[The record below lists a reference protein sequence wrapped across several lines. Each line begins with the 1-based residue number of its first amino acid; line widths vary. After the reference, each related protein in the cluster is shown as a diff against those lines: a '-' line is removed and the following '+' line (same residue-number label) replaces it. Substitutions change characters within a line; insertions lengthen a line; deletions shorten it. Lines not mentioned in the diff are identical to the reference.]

1 MWSKAAVFLGAVFS
15 LGGMLPC
22 QTREISEASA
32 ANDERPIRKV
42 INLLEEMKVQVQKD
56 ADADLTAYDK
66 YMCWCETNI
75 KGKSEAVKIAGE
87 RIEQL
92 TAFLEESAA
101 KIGELKTQIEAL
113 GKSIEEDKDALA
125 TATAVRKEEN
135 EAFIAEEKDMKET
148 IALLDEA
155 IKVLAKVQLL
165 QKHGSAEK
173 EAKKAANIM
182 LQVSNVLQLK
192 LPRFHRVM
200 QRDLFDLM
208 GSMQD
213 LMQSGKGAN
222 GAFLGVAQPNALE
235 GNAAGASSY
244 NARSGGILG
253 TLKAMMDKF
262 SKDLASAQKAE
273 MAAEDAFQKLRA
285 AKLDE
290 IGAASDQKD
299 EKEAL
304 LADTQ
309 DKAAKAKEDIQATQ
323 DALSA
328 DQKMLLDMQ
337 ESCKKEEEEYATRVK
352 SRSEELQALG
362 EALKILTSDDARDLY
377 SKTMSFVQ
385 EADVSSGH
393 TVSRARLMEHATKLI
408 ADVAR
413 KHHNYGMA
421 FLATRVQ
428 LDAFKKVKE
437 MMDKMLKELA
447 QQQKDE
453 YAKWELCKKDI
464 DTAEDE
470 IKVGENKKEDL
481 SEKLVSLENTIAT
494 LTDEIAA
501 LKASVAE
508 MQVSLKSAGETRK
521 AENAM
526 YQQSIMDQ
534 RATIN
539 ILNKAT
545 ERLRAFYG
553 LNQVEVHMHGRQE
566 PGAAVPP
573 PPPKPKGYEKSAGAG
588 GVMQLLA
595 KIIADAEIVEQELQA
610 SEQQMQADYSEFVK
624 SATASI
630 DADRTSI
637 EQKTSHLAEAKGLKS
652 ESMENQLANNA
663 ELEKL
668 GELLKAHHLECD
680 YIIKYFDL
688 RQQARQEEMDAI
700 NDAKAI
706 LSGADFG
713 KAATQAEF

>member
-1 MWSKAAVFLGAVFS
+1 
-15 LGGMLPC
+15 
-22 QTREISEASA
+22 
-32 ANDERPIRKV
+32 
-42 INLLEEMKVQVQKD
+42 
-56 ADADLTAYDK
+56 
-66 YMCWCETNI
+66 
-75 KGKSEAVKIAGE
+75 
-87 RIEQL
+87 
-92 TAFLEESAA
+92 
-101 KIGELKTQIEAL
+101 
-113 GKSIEEDKDALA
+113 
-125 TATAVRKEEN
+125 
-135 EAFIAEEKDMKET
+135 
-148 IALLDEA
+148 
-155 IKVLAKVQLL
+155 
-165 QKHGSAEK
+165 
-173 EAKKAANIM
+173 
-182 LQVSNVLQLK
+182 LK
-192 LPRFHRVM
+192 LPQFHSVM
-200 QRDLFDLM
+200 QRDLFDFM

-222 GAFLGVAQPNALE
+222 GAFLGVVQPLE
-235 GNAAGASSY
+235 GNTAGASSY
-244 NARSGGILG
+244 NARNGGILG
-253 TLKAMMDKF
+253 ILKGMMDEF
-262 SKDLASAQKAE
+262 SKDLASAQKAD
-273 MAAEDAFQKLRA
+273 MAAEESFQKLRA

-290 IGAASDQKD
+290 IKAASDQKD
-299 EKEAL
+299 EKEAH
-304 LADTQ
+304 LADVQ
-309 DKAAKAKEDIQATQ
+309 DKVAKAKEDKEATE

-337 ESCKKEEEEYATRVK
+337 EGCKTEEEEYAKRVK
-352 SRSEELQALG
+352 SRSEELRALG

-393 TVSRARLMEHATKLI
+393 TVSRTRALMERATKLI

-453 YAKWELCKKDI
+453 YAKLELCKKDI

-494 LTDEIAA
+494 LIDEIAA
-501 LKASVAE
+501 LKASIAE
-508 MQVSLKSAGETRK
+508 MQVSVKSAGESRK

-545 ERLRAFYG
+545 ERLGAFYG

-630 DADRTSI
+630 DADRISI
-637 EQKTSHLAEAKGLKS
+637 EQKTLHLAEAKGLKS

-668 GELLKAHHLECD
+668 GELLKAHHLQCD
-680 YIIKYFDL
+680 YIIKYFDM

-713 KAATQAEF
+713 KAAPQAEF

>member
-1 MWSKAAVFLGAVFS
+1 MFLGAVLCF
-15 LGGMLPC
+15 GGVLPC
-22 QTREISEASA
+22 QSRRDSKASA

-42 INLLEEMKVQVQKD
+42 ITLLEEMKVQVQKD
-56 ADADLTAYDK
+56 ADADVTAYDK

-75 KGKSEAVKIAGE
+75 KDKSEAVKIAGE

-92 TAFLEESAA
+92 TAVIEESTA
-101 KIGELKTQIEAL
+101 KIGELKTEIEAL
-113 GKSIEEDKDALA
+113 EKSIEEDKDSLA
-125 TATAVRKEEN
+125 TATAVRKEEK
-135 EAFIAEEKDMKET
+135 EAFVAEETDTKET

-155 IKVLAKVQLL
+155 IKVLAKVQLV
-165 QKHGSAEK
+165 QKHGSGEK
-173 EAKKAANIM
+173 EAKRASDM
-182 LQVSNVLQLK
+182 LLQVKDVLQLK
-192 LPRFHRVM
+192 LPQFHSVM
-200 QRDLFDLM
+200 QRDLFALM

-213 LMQSGKGAN
+213 LMQSGKGPN
-222 GAFLGVAQPNALE
+222 GAFLGVVQPNALE
-235 GNAAGASSY
+235 GNTAGASSY

-253 TLKAMMDKF
+253 ILKAMMDEF
-262 SKDLASAQKAE
+262 SKDLAAAQKAD
-273 MAAEDAFQKLRA
+273 MAAEESFQKLRA
-285 AKLDE
+285 AKMDE
-290 IGAASDQKD
+290 IKAASDQKD

-304 LADTQ
+304 LADVQ
-309 DKAAKAKEDIQATQ
+309 DKLAKAKEDKMATE

-328 DQKMLLDMQ
+328 DQKLLLEMQ
-337 ESCKKEEEEYATRVK
+337 ESCKKEEEEYETRVK
-352 SRSEELQALG
+352 SRSQELQALA

-393 TVSRARLMEHATKLI
+393 TVSRTRAMMERATKLI

-428 LDAFKKVKE
+428 LDAFKKVKA

-453 YAKWELCKKDI
+453 YSKLELCKKDI

-470 IKVGENKKEDL
+470 IKVGENKEEDL
-481 SEKLVSLENTIAT
+481 SEKLQSLENTIAT
-494 LTDEIAA
+494 LVDEIAA

-521 AENAM
+521 AENEM

-573 PPPKPKGYEKSAGAG
+573 PPPKPSGYEKSAGAG

-595 KIIADAEIVEQELQA
+595 KIISDAEIIEQELQA
-610 SEQQMQADYSEFVK
+610 SEQQMQADYEEFAK

-637 EQKTSHLAEAKGLKS
+637 EQKSSHLAEAKGLKS
-652 ESMENQLANNA
+652 ETKENQLANNA

-680 YIIKYFDL
+680 YIIKYFDI

-713 KAATQAEF
+713 KATTPAEF